1 MANIVVLDEG
11 TKKERYKVMY
21 DVPTLPG
28 QKRKRES
35 KTFPVGTSLREVKQF
50 KKLKEAEA
58 LSMQPVNNHS
68 LTFGEAAD
76 LYFAH
81 YCINLEA
88 NTISGYRSIYQREEG
103 LREFF
108 GKMKLKQIDTN
119 MVQMYITRLH
129 TSGNSPKTIS
139 NTIGLLRTI
148 MKHCVALQYISRNP
162 VDGTTLPKKVK
173 NLEVKAYTPEQ
184 VQQLLAISQNNHF
197 IHTVIALGTMAG
209 LRRGEMAALT
219 WDNVNLDEKPSIKVK
234 ESKYHVSKTLG
245 LAESSGVK
253 TPKTTASIR
262 TIPLPDTLV
271 RILKQEKRRY
281 NECKLRYGARFK
293 DSNCVLFKEDG
304 SSYEV
309 CTLSNG
315 YTKFMRNH
323 PEFPYCTLHQ
333 LRHTFA
339 SMLASANTPVKDV
352 QELLGHSDIS
362 TTMNVYT
369 HGFEE
374 SKRTAIMEL
383 NRLISG

>member
-1 MANIVVLDEG
+1 MANIIVLDEG

-21 DVPTLPG
+21 DVPTLSG

-35 KTFPVGTSLREVKQF
+35 KTFPPGTLKKEVMQF

-58 LSMQPVNNHS
+58 LTMEPINNQNM
-68 LTFGEAAD
+68 TFKEAAD
-76 LYFAH
+76 IYFEH

-88 NTISGYRSIYQREEG
+88 NTISGYRSIY
-103 LREFF
+103 LREGGLQEYF
-108 GKMKLKQIDTN
+108 GKMKLKQISTN
-119 MVQMYITRLH
+119 TVQMYITQLQAL
-129 TSGNSPKTIS
+129 GNSPKTIS

-148 MKHCVALQYISRNP
+148 MKHCVTLQYIHRNP
-162 VDGTTLPKKVK
+162 VEGTTLPKKVK

-197 IHTVIALGTMAG
+197 IHTVIALGTLAG

-219 WDNVNLDEKPSIKVK
+219 WDRINLDENPCIKIK
-234 ESKYHVSKTLG
+234 ESKYHVSKSLG
-245 LAESSGVK
+245 LPESSGVK

-262 TIPLPDTLV
+262 TIPLTGTLV
-271 RILKQEKRRY
+271 KILKQEKRRY
-281 NECKLRYGARFK
+281 NECKLRYGAKFK
-293 DSNCVLFKEDG
+293 DSNCVLFKDDG

-315 YTKFMRNH
+315 YTRFMRSH
-323 PEFPYCTLHQ
+323 PKIPYCTLHQ

-339 SMLASANTPVKDV
+339 SMLASNNTPVKDV

-374 SKRTAIMEL
+374 SKRTAIAEL
-383 NRLISG
+383 DALVSF

>member
-1 MANIVVLDEG
+1 TFE
-11 TKKERYKVMY
+11 
-21 DVPTLPG
+21 DVADNY
-28 QKRKRES
+28 
-35 KTFPVGTSLREVKQF
+35 F
-50 KKLKEAEA
+50 K
-58 LSMQPVNNHS
+58 
-68 LTFGEAAD
+68 
-76 LYFAH
+76 H

-88 NTISGYRSIYQREEG
+88 NTISGYMSIYTRQNG
-103 LREFF
+103 LRAFF

-119 MVQMYITRLH
+119 TVQLYISQLNAH
-129 TSGNSPKTIS
+129 GSSPKTIS
-139 NTIGLLRTI
+139 NTIGLLSTI
-148 MKHCVALQYISRNP
+148 MKHCVALQYINRNP
-162 VDGTTLPKKVK
+162 VDGTTLPKKIK

-197 IHTVIALGTMAG
+197 IHTVIALGTLAG

-219 WDNVNLDEKPSIKVK
+219 WDRVNLDDNPSIKIK

-245 LAESSGVK
+245 LPEYSGIK

-262 TIPLPDTLV
+262 TIPIPDTLV
-271 RILKQEKRRY
+271 RILKQEKRHY
-281 NECKLRYGARFK
+281 AECKLRYGARFK

-315 YTKFMRNH
+315 YTKFMRKH
-323 PEFPYCTLHQ
+323 PEIPYCTLHQ

-339 SMLASANTPVKDV
+339 SMLASNNTPIKDV

-374 SKRTAIMEL
+374 SKRTAITEL

>member
-35 KTFPVGTSLREVKQF
+35 KTFPIGTTLREVKQF
-50 KKLKEAEA
+50 KKIKEAEA

-68 LTFGEAAD
+68 LTFEEAAD

-119 MVQMYITRLH
+119 MVQMYIGRLH
-129 TSGNSPKTIS
+129 TLGNSPKTIS

-148 MKHCVALQYISRNP
+148 MKHCVALQYINRNP

-219 WDNVNLDEKPSIKVK
+219 WDNVNLDKNPSIRVK

-245 LAESSGVK
+245 LPESSGVK

-262 TIPLPDTLV
+262 TIPLPDALV
-271 RILKQEKRRY
+271 QILKQEKRRY

>member
-50 KKLKEAEA
+50 KKIKEAEA

-68 LTFGEAAD
+68 LTFEEAAN

-148 MKHCVALQYISRNP
+148 MKHCVALQYQPQSRGWYNP
-162 VDGTTLPKKVK
+162 SKK
-173 NLEVKAYTPEQ
+173 
-184 VQQLLAISQNNHF
+184 
-197 IHTVIALGTMAG
+197 G
-209 LRRGEMAALT
+209 
-219 WDNVNLDEKPSIKVK
+219 
-234 ESKYHVSKTLG
+234 
-245 LAESSGVK
+245 
-253 TPKTTASIR
+253 
-262 TIPLPDTLV
+262 
-271 RILKQEKRRY
+271 
-281 NECKLRYGARFK
+281 
-293 DSNCVLFKEDG
+293 
-304 SSYEV
+304 
-309 CTLSNG
+309 
-315 YTKFMRNH
+315 
-323 PEFPYCTLHQ
+323 
-333 LRHTFA
+333 
-339 SMLASANTPVKDV
+339 
-352 QELLGHSDIS
+352 
-362 TTMNVYT
+362 
-369 HGFEE
+369 
-374 SKRTAIMEL
+374 
-383 NRLISG
+383 

>member
-35 KTFPVGTSLREVKQF
+35 KTFPVGTTLREVKQF
-50 KKLKEAEA
+50 KKIKEAEA

-68 LTFGEAAD
+68 LTFEEAAD

-119 MVQMYITRLH
+119 MVQMYIGRLH
-129 TSGNSPKTIS
+129 ALGNSPKTIS

-148 MKHCVALQYISRNP
+148 MKHCVALQYINRNP

-219 WDNVNLDEKPSIKVK
+219 WDNVNLDKNPSIRVK

-245 LAESSGVK
+245 LPESSGVK

-262 TIPLPDTLV
+262 TIPLPDALV
-271 RILKQEKRRY
+271 QILKQEKRRY

>member
-21 DVPTLPG
+21 DIPTLPG

-35 KTFPVGTSLREVKQF
+35 KTFPPGTSMREVKQF
-50 KKLKEAEA
+50 KKLKEAEV
-58 LSMQPVNNHS
+58 LSMQPVNNQN
-68 LTFGEAAD
+68 LTFAEAAD

-88 NTISGYRSIYQREEG
+88 NTISGYRSIYQREGG
-103 LREFF
+103 LKEFF
-108 GKMKLKQIDTN
+108 GTMKLKQINTN
-119 MVQMYITRLH
+119 TVQMYITRLH
-129 TSGNSPKTIS
+129 ALGQSAKTIS

-148 MKHCVALQYISRNP
+148 MKHCVALQYINRNP
-162 VDGTTLPKKVK
+162 VDGTTLPKKNK

-184 VQQLLAISQNNHF
+184 VKQLLAISQNNHF
-197 IHTVIALGTMAG
+197 ICTVIALGTMAG

-219 WDNVNLDEKPSIKVK
+219 WDNVNLDEKPSIKIK

-245 LAESSGVK
+245 LPESSGVK

-262 TIPLPDTLV
+262 TIPIPDMLV
-271 RILKQEKRRY
+271 KILKQEKRRY
-281 NECKLRYGARFK
+281 NECKLRYGTNFK
-293 DSNCVLFKEDG
+293 NSNCVLFKEDG

-315 YTKFMRNH
+315 YTKFMRSH
-323 PEFPYCTLHQ
+323 PEIPYCTLHQ

-339 SMLASANTPVKDV
+339 SMLASSNTPIKDV
-352 QELLGHSDIS
+352 QELLGHSDIN

-374 SKRTAIMEL
+374 SKRTAITEL